1 MKVLLLGDA
10 SNYHSALAMGLTR
23 LGHQVTVASDGS
35 GWMHTLRDI
44 DISRRPGKAGGA
56 LLWLRLNT
64 LLARDLRGYDVVHIS
79 NPVFLNLRP
88 ARVRAIF
95 DKVRLGNG
103 AVFLTMLGADTA
115 YAHMYAQCDPC
126 DLSGWLEP
134 LLADHCRYVYDR
146 VDGAVSALYEY
157 HLAGSKVFEAEWLA
171 YAGIPVEMPRDYMA
185 KPHTGP
191 LRIVCACHKGREA
204 EKGIDKMWPVVQRVA
219 ALRPRLVEA
228 VMARNVPF
236 SRFGAVLDEADIVVD
251 QLYSSSPATTALM
264 AMARGKT
271 VVSGGTDDFYD
282 FIREPLLRPIINP
295 EADNLDRLEKSL
307 LALADDPCRIAM
319 LGDMG
324 REFVSAH
331 NEVSV
336 VARRVV
342 DFWERR
348 LC

>member
-10 SNYHSALAMGLTR
+10 SNYHSALAMGLMR

-35 GWMHTLRDI
+35 GWMHTHRDI
-44 DISRRPGKAGGA
+44 DISRRPGKAAGA

-88 ARVRAIF
+88 GRVRSIF
-95 DKVRLGNG
+95 DKVRLRNG
-103 AVFLTMLGADTA
+103 AVFLTMLGTDTA
-115 YAHMYAQCDPC
+115 YASMYANSDPV
-126 DLSGWLEP
+126 DLSAWLDP
-134 LLADHCRYVYDR
+134 LLADHCRYIYDR

-157 HLAGSKVFEAEWLA
+157 HLAGSRVFEPARLA
-171 YAGIPVEMPRDYMA
+171 YAGIPVEVSRYYMP
-185 KPHTGP
+185 KPRTGP
-191 LRIVCACHKGREA
+191 LRIMCACHKGREA

-219 ALRPRLVEA
+219 ALRPGRIEA
-228 VMARNVPF
+228 YMVRNVPF
-236 SRFGAVLDEADIVVD
+236 SRFGAVLDEADVVVD

-264 AMARGKT
+264 AMARGKA

-295 EADNLDRLEKSL
+295 ETDNLDGLEKSL
-307 LALADDPCRIAM
+307 LALADDPGRVAM
-319 LGDMG
+319 LGNMG
-324 REFVSAH
+324 REFVARH

-342 DFWERR
+342 DFWKRR
-348 LC
+348 LR